1 MAQVSWRADDSL
13 VDRVRQA
20 ARRRD
25 RSLNAYMTLVLSA
38 ATDPQ
43 FAGSEADSI
52 RDRLALAG
60 LLDESGGTRPRRPG
74 EQAVIDAGRRAAA
87 GTPLDELI
95 SSGR

>member
-1 MAQVSWRADDSL
+1 M
-13 VDRVRQA
+13 
-20 ARRRD
+20 
-25 RSLNAYMTLVLSA
+25 NAYMTLVLSA

-43 FAGSEADSI
+43 FSGSEADSI

-60 LLDESGGTRPRRPG
+60 LLEESEGARPRRPS
-74 EQAVIDAGRRAAA
+74 EQAISEAGRRAAS